1 VVEKTKNPSELTEE
15 DNSIIEQ
22 IYVQALVT
30 FHDIITKYRTPLEY
44 VQKYVLKTLK
54 SDKKF
59 AVGRVT
65 VNSFTQKY
73 DRPPSPGRLN
83 EDLAKEAKH
92 FLLEGDDAYAFDKFL
107 HPRDMS
113 GVIDIL
119 EEGGVLVRIVGKKE
133 ISSRTGVR
141 RRPGRIGHENSS
153 ESSRRTGGRPTACT
167 TTEMVEK
174 VKRVMSKQEA
184 RDLLRKKLLK
194 MSLTYKFERF
204 MIMVAFHTVK
214 IDVEVAEKMLRLVA
228 PQENLPQLVESR
240 PSIQLI
246 SSLDD
251 QQIEMLADRISKWS
265 AETRPYDLQFLFYLA
280 KL

>member
-92 FLLEGDDAYAFDKFL
+92 FHLEGDDAHAFL

-119 EEGGVLVRIVGKKE
+119 EEEGVLLRIVGKKE

-167 TTEMVEK
+167 NTEMVEK
-174 VKRVMSKQEA
+174 VKRAMSKQEA

-214 IDVEVAEKMLRLVA
+214 IDVEVAEKMLRLAA
-228 PQENLPQLVESR
+228 PPENLQQLVESR
-240 PSIQLI
+240 PSIRLI

-251 QQIEMLADRISKWS
+251 QQIETLADRISKWS